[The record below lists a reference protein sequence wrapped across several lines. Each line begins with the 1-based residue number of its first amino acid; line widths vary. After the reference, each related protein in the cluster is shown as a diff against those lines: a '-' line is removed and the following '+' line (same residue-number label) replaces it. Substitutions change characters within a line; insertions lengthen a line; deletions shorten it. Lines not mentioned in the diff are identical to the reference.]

1 MRTSLHHAYW
11 LYHARMAGMAGVA
24 GVTAPDSK
32 LYALIYGIVHF
43 IYS

>member
-1 MRTSLHHAYW
+1 MAG
-11 LYHARMAGMAGVA
+11 MAGMAGVA
-24 GVTAPDSK
+24 GVACMAGVAGVTAPESK